1 MMNDSLYQNTQ
12 QAWTSLHGPFIT
24 PKEYEKVPVF
34 GGKEEEEDDDFYDN
48 EFEEKA
54 QKPKENEG
62 KPLKIS
68 DLRFLKL

>member
-1 MMNDSLYQNTQ
+1 MKKLDSLFERANWLKSMMNDSLYQNTQ

-48 EFEEKA
+48 EFEDKA
-54 QKPKENEG
+54 
-62 KPLKIS
+62 
-68 DLRFLKL
+68 